1 MASLYLLV
9 PLGVLT
15 VFAAIAVFIWAA
27 GSGQFEQLDDWSTR
41 MPDDED

>member
-15 VFAAIAVFIWAA
+15 VAGALGVLLWATRH
-27 GSGQFEQLDDWSTR
+27 GQFDDLDEQSRR
-41 MPDDED
+41 MPDDEN